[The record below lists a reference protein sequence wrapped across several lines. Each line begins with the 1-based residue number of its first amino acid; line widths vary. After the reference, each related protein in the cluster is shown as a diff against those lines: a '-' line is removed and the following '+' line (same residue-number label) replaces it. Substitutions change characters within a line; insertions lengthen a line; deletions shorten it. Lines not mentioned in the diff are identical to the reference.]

1 MSKPFEDA
9 NMATETMFKNNDS
22 EADVQSNAPQSNTEN
37 ESAET
42 PTAEAAQQET
52 PAQNVSAESQTLDD
66 ATKTAE
72 IAAQAASEK
81 DAQLQQA
88 MQEIEALKQ
97 QNQQL
102 QGTVDEIS
110 RSNEN
115 KIIENALEAPTLD
128 ISGLAFSDEETQQN
142 ALKKFAEEMAAFNRQ
157 QIMQE
162 LTPAI
167 EYAKKGMHEAEKA
180 EVIDSLSKIPEL
192 SGIKDMLPQLDGIIA
207 NNKWLQSEDMPADER
222 YINAFA
228 MAKGVNSINTPPAPP
243 KEPTTEELLA
253 MYNSN
258 PELQQLIEKQ
268 RIEQI
273 KNSQQVPPLSAS
285 SGAVNAALDIKKK
298 PETLDEASERTN
310 QMFEQYFGN

>member
-258 PELQQLIEKQ
+258 PELQQLIERQ

>member
-22 EADVQSNAPQSNTEN
+22 EADVQSTAPQSNTEN

-52 PAQNVSAESQTLDD
+52 PAQNASAESQTLDD

-115 KIIENALEAPTLD
+115 KIIEKALEAPTLD

-258 PELQQLIEKQ
+258 PELQQLIERQ